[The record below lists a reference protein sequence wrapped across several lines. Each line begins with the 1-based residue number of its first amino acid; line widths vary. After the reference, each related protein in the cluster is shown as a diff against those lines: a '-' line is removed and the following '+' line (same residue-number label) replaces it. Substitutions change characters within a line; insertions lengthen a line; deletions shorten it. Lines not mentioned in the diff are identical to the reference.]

1 MIEKYRK
8 AYQIISGGKHKFLS
22 NHDINT
28 NQQTGNSTHT
38 DLAGP
43 QTKWPLGRQK
53 WERYLLHSLMPQ
65 ALNNG
70 SQSLPPFQEP
80 LPHWEEGLSFLLIFT
95 CISFPLCKS

>member
-1 MIEKYRK
+1 MEE
-8 AYQIISGGKHKFLS
+8 QEL
-22 NHDINT
+22 
-28 NQQTGNSTHT
+28 
-38 DLAGP
+38 
-43 QTKWPLGRQK
+43 LGRQK

-95 CISFPLCKS
+95 CISFNSMISHVISA